1 MFTLAVS
8 ESIVLRNYQE
18 EDAPV
23 LFKVIDHNRQHLR
36 PWLTWVDGTLKEE
49 HSLEYIRAAR
59 QEQYDQKSIA
69 FGIFK
74 EGRLIGGIGMH
85 RWDQRLKKAQI
96 GYWLVKD
103 QEGLGILS
111 TCAKSMLR
119 YLFEQLELNK
129 IELHHL
135 PGNVRS
141 AAVAQRL
148 HFKIEGILRDSVIIN
163 GMLTDL
169 VITGLLRREW
179 KTQAE

>member
-1 MFTLAVS
+1 M
-8 ESIVLRNYQE
+8 
-18 EDAPV
+18 
-23 LFKVIDHNRQHLR
+23 LFSVIDANRQHLR
-36 PWLTWVDGTLKEE
+36 PWLSWVDGTLKEE

-85 RWDQRLKKAQI
+85 HWDRQLKKAQI

-103 QEGLGILS
+103 QEGLGILNM
-111 TCAKSMLR
+111 CAKTVFR
-119 YLFEQLELNK
+119 YLFEQLQLNK

-135 PGNVRS
+135 PGNARS

-148 HFKIEGILRDSVIIN
+148 HFRIEGILRDSVIMN
-163 GMLTDL
+163 GTLTDL
-169 VITGLLRREW
+169 VINGLLRREW
-179 KTQAE
+179 KPE